1 MNSVWKKIW
10 PQCVQFQNFSQTD
23 NIAQLQKNIMTL
35 AKTLAFEE
43 LVEADVDQL
52 LQSHEDALSNEELMQ
67 LERSQQERRRVKTL
81 NLFCVN

>member
-1 MNSVWKKIW
+1 
-10 PQCVQFQNFSQTD
+10 
-23 NIAQLQKNIMTL
+23 MTL

-67 LERSQQERRRVKTL
+67 LQPEPAGEEESEGTQPVLRQLTTGELSSPFTFSGWLTDPYQ
-81 NLFCVN
+81 